1 MQERFNTIILNFYSK
16 YNIFFDNI
24 DNNDQSTQIIKE
36 LQKTIQVWKVIESII
51 ERYRVSRNRR
61 FL

>member
-36 LQKTIQVWKVIESII
+36 LQKTIHIWKVIESII
-51 ERYRVSRNRR
+51 ERYRESRK
-61 FL
+61 